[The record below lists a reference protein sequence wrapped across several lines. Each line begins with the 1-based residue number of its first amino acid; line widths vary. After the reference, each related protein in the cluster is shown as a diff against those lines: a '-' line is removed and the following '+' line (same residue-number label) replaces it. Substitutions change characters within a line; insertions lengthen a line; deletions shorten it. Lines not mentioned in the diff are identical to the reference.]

1 MSEQAPLLVERQR
14 PGVLRLTIND
24 PESRNPLSTALFRTI
39 EAEVRGR
46 AGDVRVVVLTGA
58 GDQVFASGADL
69 EELGDATGEGLGG
82 GFGDALETGQA
93 AIEAWSAPGT
103 APLPVRRL

>member
-1 MSEQAPLLVERQR
+1 MSEKAPLLVERPR

-24 PESRNPLSTALFRTI
+24 PERRNPLSTALFRTL

-46 AGDVRVVVLTGA
+46 ACDVRVVVLTGA

-69 EELGDATGEGLGG
+69 EELGAATGECLGG
-82 GFGDALETGQA
+82 GFGTTVELAQSAIATCA
-93 AIEAWSAPGT
+93 AP
-103 APLPVRRL
+103 